1 MILKRTKSLKRTAAA
16 MEWVGEYID
25 EVEKNKGKNLGQMG
39 LGIGKKYFTTRLP
52 GLLTAHGYI
61 RGDVDEIRR
70 QTLPEQGDRT
80 SVVRNNRAIQ
90 EFVRRH
96 CRAQRE
102 KKRKVI
108 ALRLVAS
115 LDPDKVGAIIRY
127 PIDLDRLLIA
137 AIERTLNRVAEKHY
151 PRDELGYI
159 VGLHHD
165 AVDRSGRPHLHGHIF
180 LLPQTRSGAL
190 ISVSN
195 HSRPGRD
202 GKYVDMLSETKDL
215 FHEAA
220 MDLVYSTAPA
230 RYKGF
235 ATQEWDDL
243 AREISMK
250 TAETVASG
258 RQMSP
263 ERTRKYAI
271 NTFFFYVK
279 KTHPDW
285 LKRRLQELKDR
296 IAELEIRGRAPLVG
310 TVRDLYKGLK
320 ELMRPKLE
328 ERRRLTNQILP
339 EFQNERVACVTS
351 DCHMKQTR
359 TCLVEWR
366 TVGNRRARIETLLE
380 NIDMRRMAARISTL
394 GELGIIDLHLAAAGL
409 TVNPPAWMQRL
420 EICVCGDR
428 LPNKELLD
436 PAGGPPTIESPASEP
451 ELQLADTEET
461 TPILPVATGDA
472 DRPVTPV
479 TGPRLNQ

>member
-1 MILKRTKSLKRTAAA
+1 MILKRTKSLKRAAAA
-16 MEWVGEYID
+16 MEWVGEYVD
-25 EVEKNKGKNLGQMG
+25 EVGKNKEKDLGQMG

-61 RGDVDEIRR
+61 RRDVDEIRR
-70 QTLPEQGDRT
+70 QTPPEQGDRT
-80 SVVRNNRAIQ
+80 GVLRNNRAIH

-102 KKRKVI
+102 KKRKII

-115 LDPDKVGAIIRY
+115 LDPDKVGTIIRY

-137 AIERTLNRVAEKHY
+137 AIERTLSRVAEKHY

-165 AVDRSGRPHLHGHIF
+165 AVDRSSRPHLHGHIF
-180 LLPQTRSGAL
+180 LFPQTRSGVL

-250 TAETVASG
+250 TVETVISG

-263 ERTRKYAI
+263 ERTRRYAI
-271 NTFFFYVK
+271 NTFLFYVK
-279 KTHPDW
+279 KTHPEW
-285 LKRRLQELKDR
+285 LKRRLQALKDK
-296 IAELEIRGRAPLVG
+296 IAELQVRGPTALVAEA
-310 TVRDLYKGLK
+310 RRLHDGLK
-320 ELMRPKLE
+320 ELIRPRLD
-328 ERRRLTNQILP
+328 ERRRIANQVLP
-339 EFQNERVACVTS
+339 EFQKERVACATS
-351 DCHMKQTR
+351 DCHMKETR
-359 TCLVEWR
+359 TCLAEWR
-366 TVGNRRARIETLLE
+366 TVGNRRKLIKGLMQEIA
-380 NIDMRRMAARISTL
+380 DRRMAARTSVL
-394 GELGIIDLHLAAAGL
+394 SELGIIDLHLAAAGL
-409 TVNPPAWMQRL
+409 TVNPPGWIQRL
-420 EICVCGDR
+420 EVCVRGDKV
-428 LPNKELLD
+428 PNKELLD
-436 PAGGPPTIESPASEP
+436 LTNNQKDMEAPSPDAE
-451 ELQLADTEET
+451 
-461 TPILPVATGDA
+461 LPVADVESA
-472 DRPVTPV
+472 TPGLPIIAASAIPSV
-479 TGPRLNQ
+479 TGPPSSL